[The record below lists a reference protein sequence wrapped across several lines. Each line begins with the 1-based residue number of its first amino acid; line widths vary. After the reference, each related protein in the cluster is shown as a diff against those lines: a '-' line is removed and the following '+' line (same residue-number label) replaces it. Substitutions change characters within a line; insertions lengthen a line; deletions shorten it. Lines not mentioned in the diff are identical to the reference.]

1 MSNISFNDFL
11 DGFDLP
17 AFTSAGGD
25 WELLKSIL
33 KNAATT
39 TTNTS
44 SSSSSSS
51 SSTNTNKS
59 EVNTNKSKVNSAIK
73 SEPKKK
79 SSSYY
84 NNTAPS
90 TLSYSSNEDKTTTK
104 QGKPLFTVTISDKDS
119 KITFSDENGTKTY
132 KHPTNN
138 STEGEKETSF
148 TSSIGHCRVMSNS
161 SIPEP
166 ESDPNPN
173 PNTTSFEVSS
183 NMGIRA
189 FLYGMRERLPNT
201 VKLINN
207 IMGNEGSYYDFI
219 YKELSDEFL
228 NDLIEGLDKEM
239 EKYNSLVTY
248 FKDQK

>member
-39 TTNTS
+39 TNTS
-44 SSSSSSS
+44 SSSTL
-51 SSTNTNKS
+51 TNTNKN
-59 EVNTNKSKVNSAIK
+59 EANTNKSKINSTINTNK

-79 SSSYY
+79 PSSYNNN
-84 NNTAPS
+84 NNTTPS
-90 TLSYSSNEDKTTTK
+90 TLSGSSNENKATTK
-104 QGKPLFTVTISDKDS
+104 QGKPLYTVIISDKDGE
-119 KITFSDENGTKTY
+119 ITFSDENGTKTY
-132 KHPTNN
+132 NHPTNN
-138 STEGEKETSF
+138 STEGEKETS
-148 TSSIGHCRVMSNS
+148 SIGHCKVMSNP

-166 ESDPNPN
+166 NSNP
-173 PNTTSFEVSS
+173 TSFEVSS

-207 IMGNEGSYYDFI
+207 IMGNEESYYDFI

-228 NDLIEGLDKEM
+228 NDLIEGIDKEM

>member
-1 MSNISFNDFL
+1 MSTISFNDFL

-39 TTNTS
+39 TNTS
-44 SSSSSSS
+44 SSSSSI
-51 SSTNTNKS
+51 NTNKS
-59 EVNTNKSKVNSAIK
+59 EVNTDKNKINSTINTNKS
-73 SEPKKK
+73 ETELKKK
-79 SSSYY
+79 PSLSI

-90 TLSYSSNEDKTTTK
+90 TLSGSSNEDKATTK
-104 QGKPLFTVTISDKDS
+104 QGKPLYTVIISDKDG

-132 KHPTNN
+132 EHPMNN
-138 STEGEKETSF
+138 STEGEKETR
-148 TSSIGHCRVMSNS
+148 SIDHCKVMSNS
-161 SIPEP
+161 NVLKPDSSP
-166 ESDPNPN
+166 
-173 PNTTSFEVSS
+173 TSFEVSS
-183 NMGIRA
+183 NQGIRA

-207 IMGNEGSYYDFI
+207 IMGNEESYYDFI
-219 YKELSDEFL
+219 YKELSDELL

>member
-39 TTNTS
+39 TNTS
-44 SSSSSSS
+44 SSSISV
-51 SSTNTNKS
+51 NTNKS
-59 EVNTNKSKVNSAIK
+59 EVNTNKSKINSTINTNK
-73 SEPKKK
+73 SEQKKK
-79 SSSYY
+79 PSLYI

-90 TLSYSSNEDKTTTK
+90 TLSESSNEDKATTK
-104 QGKPLFTVTISDKDS
+104 QGKPLYTVTISDKDGE
-119 KITFSDENGTKTY
+119 ITFSDENGTKTY
-132 KHPTNN
+132 KHPMNN
-138 STEGEKETSF
+138 STEGEKESGF
-148 TSSIGHCRVMSNS
+148 TSSIGHCKVMSNLN
-161 SIPEP
+161 ILK
-166 ESDPNPN
+166 SDSNP
-173 PNTTSFEVSS
+173 TSFEVSS

-207 IMGNEGSYYDFI
+207 IMGNEEGYYDFI
-219 YKELSDEFL
+219 YKELSDELL

>member
-1 MSNISFNDFL
+1 MSTISFNDFL

-39 TTNTS
+39 TNT
-44 SSSSSSS
+44 SSSS
-51 SSTNTNKS
+51 SSTNTSKS
-59 EVNTNKSKVNSAIK
+59 EANTDKSKINSTINTNKS
-73 SEPKKK
+73 EQRKK

-84 NNTAPS
+84 ANTAPS
-90 TLSYSSNEDKTTTK
+90 TLSGSSNEDKATTK
-104 QGKPLFTVTISDKDS
+104 QGKPPYTVIISDKDG

-132 KHPTNN
+132 EHPMNN
-138 STEGEKETSF
+138 STEGEKETR
-148 TSSIGHCRVMSNS
+148 SIDHCKVMSNS
-161 SIPEP
+161 NVLKPEP
-166 ESDPNPN
+166 DS
-173 PNTTSFEVSS
+173 NTTSFEVSS
-183 NMGIRA
+183 NQGIRA

-207 IMGNEGSYYDFI
+207 IMGNEESYYDFI
-219 YKELSDEFL
+219 YKELSDELL

>member
-1 MSNISFNDFL
+1 MSNISFNNFL

-39 TTNTS
+39 TNTS

-51 SSTNTNKS
+51 TSTSTNTNKS
-59 EVNTNKSKVNSAIK
+59 EVNTNKSKINSTINTNK

-79 SSSYY
+79 PSLSI

-90 TLSYSSNEDKTTTK
+90 TLSGSSDEDKTTTK
-104 QGKPLFTVTISDKDS
+104 QGKPLFTVTISDKDGE
-119 KITFSDENGTKTY
+119 ITFSDENGTKTY
-132 KHPTNN
+132 KYPMNN
-138 STEGEKETSF
+138 STEEEKESGF
-148 TSSIGHCRVMSNS
+148 IGHCKVMSNS
-161 SIPEP
+161 NVFKP
-166 ESDPNPN
+166 ESN

-207 IMGNEGSYYDFI
+207 IMGNEESYYDFI

-228 NDLIEGLDKEM
+228 NDLIEGIDKEM

>member
-51 SSTNTNKS
+51 TNTNKS
-59 EVNTNKSKVNSAIK
+59 EVNTNKSKVNSAIDINK

-79 SSSYY
+79 PSLYNNN

-90 TLSYSSNEDKTTTK
+90 TLSHSSNEDKTTTK
-104 QGKPLFTVTISDKDS
+104 QGKPLYTVTISDKDG

-138 STEGEKETSF
+138 STEGEKETNF
-148 TSSIGHCRVMSNS
+148 TSSIGRCKVMSNP

-166 ESDPNPN
+166 DSN

-183 NMGIRA
+183 NMGIRI

-207 IMGNEGSYYDFI
+207 IMGNEESYYDFI

>member
-39 TTNTS
+39 TNTS
-44 SSSSSSS
+44 SSSTL
-51 SSTNTNKS
+51 TNTNKS
-59 EVNTNKSKVNSAIK
+59 EANTNKSKINSTINTNK

-79 SSSYY
+79 PSLSINNNN

-90 TLSYSSNEDKTTTK
+90 TLSESSNEDKTTTK
-104 QGKPLFTVTISDKDS
+104 HGKPLYTVTISDKDG
-119 KITFSDENGTKTY
+119 KITFSDESGTKTY
-132 KHPTNN
+132 MHPIDKVKN
-138 STEGEKETSF
+138 STEKEKEASF
-148 TSSIGHCRVMSNS
+148 ISHCKIMSNPS
-161 SIPEP
+161 VPEP
-166 ESDPNPN
+166 DSNA
-173 PNTTSFEVSS
+173 TSFEVSS
-183 NMGIRA
+183 NQGIRA

-207 IMGNEGSYYDFI
+207 IMGNEESYYDFI

-228 NDLIEGLDKEM
+228 NDLIEGIDKEM

>member
-1 MSNISFNDFL
+1 MSNTSFNDFL

-39 TTNTS
+39 TNTS
-44 SSSSSSS
+44 SFS
-51 SSTNTNKS
+51 SSTNPNKSEANTNKNKINSTINTNKS
-59 EVNTNKSKVNSAIK
+59 EQR
-73 SEPKKK
+73 KKP
-79 SSSYY
+79 SSYY
-84 NNTAPS
+84 ANTAPS
-90 TLSYSSNEDKTTTK
+90 TLSGSSDEDKATTK
-104 QGKPLFTVTISDKDS
+104 QGKPLYTVTISDKDG

-132 KHPTNN
+132 KHPMNN
-138 STEGEKETSF
+138 STEGEKESGF
-148 TSSIGHCRVMSNS
+148 IGHCKVMSNS
-161 SIPEP
+161 NVLKPEP
-166 ESDPNPN
+166 DS
-173 PNTTSFEVSS
+173 NTTSFEVSS

-207 IMGNEGSYYDFI
+207 IMGNEESYYDFI

>member
-1 MSNISFNDFL
+1 MNNISFNDFL

-39 TTNTS
+39 TNTS
-44 SSSSSSS
+44 SSSTL
-51 SSTNTNKS
+51 TNTNKS
-59 EVNTNKSKVNSAIK
+59 EVNTNKDKINSTINTNK
-73 SEPKKK
+73 SETELKKK
-79 SSSYY
+79 PSYNNNN

-90 TLSYSSNEDKTTTK
+90 TLSSSSDENKTTTK
-104 QGKPLFTVTISDKDS
+104 QGEPLYTVTISDKDGE
-119 KITFSDENGTKTY
+119 ITFSDENGTKTY
-132 KHPTNN
+132 KHPMNN
-138 STEGEKETSF
+138 STEGEKETR
-148 TSSIGHCRVMSNS
+148 SIGHCKVMSNLNILKPDS
-161 SIPEP
+161 
-166 ESDPNPN
+166 NP
-173 PNTTSFEVSS
+173 TSFEVSS
-183 NMGIRA
+183 NMGIRT

-207 IMGNEGSYYDFI
+207 IMGNEESYYDFI

-228 NDLIEGLDKEM
+228 NDLIEGIDKEM

>member
-17 AFTSAGGD
+17 AFTSAGED

-39 TTNTS
+39 TNTS
-44 SSSSSSS
+44 SSST
-51 SSTNTNKS
+51 STNPNKS
-59 EVNTNKSKVNSAIK
+59 EVNTNKSKINSTINTNK

-79 SSSYY
+79 PYLSIN

-90 TLSYSSNEDKTTTK
+90 TLSGSSNEDKTTTK
-104 QGKPLFTVTISDKDS
+104 HGKPLYTVTISDKDG

-132 KHPTNN
+132 NHPIDKVKN
-138 STEGEKETSF
+138 STEKEKE
-148 TSSIGHCRVMSNS
+148 TSSIGHCKVMSNLN
-161 SIPEP
+161 ILK
-166 ESDPNPN
+166 SDSNP
-173 PNTTSFEVSS
+173 TSFEVSS
-183 NMGIRA
+183 NMGIRS

-201 VKLINN
+201 VELINN
-207 IMGNEGSYYDFI
+207 IMGNKESYYDFI

>member
-1 MSNISFNDFL
+1 MSTISFNDFL

-33 KNAATT
+33 KKAATT
-39 TTNTS
+39 TNTPS
-44 SSSSSSS
+44 SSSSI
-51 SSTNTNKS
+51 NTNKS
-59 EVNTNKSKVNSAIK
+59 EVNTNKSKINSTINTNK
-73 SEPKKK
+73 SETELKKK
-79 SSSYY
+79 PSLYI

-90 TLSYSSNEDKTTTK
+90 TLSDSSNEDKTTTK
-104 QGKPLFTVTISDKDS
+104 QGKPLYTVTISDKDG

-132 KHPTNN
+132 THPMNN
-138 STEGEKETSF
+138 STEVEKETNY
-148 TSSIGHCRVMSNS
+148 TSSIGRCKVMSNP

-166 ESDPNPN
+166 KPNSN
-173 PNTTSFEVSS
+173 ATSFEVFS
-183 NMGIRA
+183 NQGIRA

-207 IMGNEGSYYDFI
+207 IMGNEEGYYDFI

-228 NDLIEGLDKEM
+228 NNLIEGFDKEM
-239 EKYNSLVTY
+239 KKYNSLVTY

>member
-39 TTNTS
+39 TNT
-44 SSSSSSS
+44 SSSS
-51 SSTNTNKS
+51 SSTNTNTNKS
-59 EVNTNKSKVNSAIK
+59 EANTNKNKINSTINTNKS
-73 SEPKKK
+73 EQKKK
-79 SSSYY
+79 PYLSIN

-90 TLSYSSNEDKTTTK
+90 TLSESSNEDKTTTK
-104 QGKPLFTVTISDKDS
+104 QGKPLYTVTISDKDG

-132 KHPTNN
+132 KHPMNN
-138 STEGEKETSF
+138 STEGEKESSF
-148 TSSIGHCRVMSNS
+148 TSSIGHCKVMSNFNVLK
-161 SIPEP
+161 PEP
-166 ESDPNPN
+166 DS
-173 PNTTSFEVSS
+173 NTTSFEVSS

-207 IMGNEGSYYDFI
+207 IMGNEESYYDFI